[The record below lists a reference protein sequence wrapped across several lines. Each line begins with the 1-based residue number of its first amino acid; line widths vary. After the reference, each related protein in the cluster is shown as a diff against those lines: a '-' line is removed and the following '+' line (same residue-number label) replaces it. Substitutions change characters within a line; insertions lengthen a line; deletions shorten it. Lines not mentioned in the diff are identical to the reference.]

1 MAMKPSRMGDWSS
14 VSEYLT
20 LVGSKVVYFL
30 SAVLE
35 DSNLR

>member
-1 MAMKPSRMGDWSS
+1 MKPSKIGDLSS
-14 VSEYLT
+14 VSEDLK
-20 LVGSKVVYFL
+20 LVGSKVVYFI